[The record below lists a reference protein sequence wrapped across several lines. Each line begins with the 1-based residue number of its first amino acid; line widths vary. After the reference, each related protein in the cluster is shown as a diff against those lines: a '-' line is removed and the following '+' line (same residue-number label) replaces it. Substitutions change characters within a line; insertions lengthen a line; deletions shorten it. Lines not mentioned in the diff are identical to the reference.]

1 MKTCFLHRIMHVS
14 FHVPSIFISFAKIG
28 HDALC
33 ELLPCT
39 RRSIITRITHYS
51 SVATSLKPTSM
62 FDRERDV
69 IFMETQ
75 RLRATC
81 TISTRSLSNGDVV
94 ISRCSWFSAT
104 IFTRSLHH
112 EIITQRIS
120 STSMFVAKLEIVI
133 GTVFS

>member
-1 MKTCFLHRIMHVS
+1 MKTCFPFRIVHVS
-14 FHVPSIFISFAKIG
+14 FHVPSIFISFGKIG
-28 HDALC
+28 HDALRA
-33 ELLPCT
+33 LLPYA
-39 RRSIITRITHYS
+39 RRSIIRRVTHYS
-51 SVATSLKPTSM
+51 SVATSLQPTSM
-62 FDRERDV
+62 VDRERDV